1 MTYEYEKVITPREG
15 LRLHLNENTSGCSPA
30 VLAALRQLSCEDAA
44 YYPDYT
50 EAISAAAD
58 YIGVKPA
65 DVLLTNGLDEGI
77 LATSIAALRGS
88 SPADPF
94 EAIVIVPAFDM
105 YAACADV
112 AGGRIVRVAQG
123 PDFEFPTQAV
133 LDAITSRTRLIFI
146 TDPNNPTGLTVPRQ
160 SILAIAAAA
169 PAATVLVDEAY
180 VDFRGDSLVGA
191 PGLASCPNVVVGRT
205 FAKAQGL
212 AAMRIGA
219 LTGPQALLAPIRR
232 VVLPYSVNVAAA
244 VALPVALRDRAH
256 IDAYLAQVLESKKR
270 LYRALAEAG
279 VQHWRSDA
287 NFVLA
292 RFGDAAPRVLARLLA
307 AGIYVR
313 DRSKE
318 PGCAGCLRIT
328 TGVVAHTE
336 RAIAVIEEALCD
348 AR

>member
-1 MTYEYEKVITPREG
+1 MSYEYEKVFTPRAG

-30 VLAALRQLSCEDAA
+30 ALDAVRQMSREDAA

-50 EAISAAAD
+50 EAIAAAAE
-58 YIGVKPA
+58 YIGVPSTE
-65 DVLLTNGLDEGI
+65 VLLTNGLDEGI
-77 LATSIAALRGS
+77 LAISIAALRGS

-112 AGGRIVRVAQG
+112 AGGRVVEIPQG
-123 PDFEFPTQAV
+123 PNFDFPAEAV
-133 LDAITSRTRLIFI
+133 IDAITPRTRLVFI
-146 TDPNNPTGLTVPRQ
+146 TDPNNPTGRSVPREA
-160 SILAIAAAA
+160 ILAIAAAA
-169 PAATVLVDEAY
+169 PAAAVLVDEAY
-180 VDFRGDSLVGA
+180 VDFRGASLVGA
-191 PGLASCPNVVVGRT
+191 PGLAALPNIVVGRT

-219 LTGPQALLAPIRR
+219 LIGPGGALAPVRR
-232 VVLPYSVNVAAA
+232 VVPPYSINGAAA

-256 IDAYLAQVLESKKR
+256 IAGYVAQVHESKTL
-270 LYRALAEAG
+270 LYSVLERTG
-279 VQHWRSDA
+279 VQYWRSDA
-287 NFVLA
+287 NFVLV
-292 RFGDAAPRVLARLLA
+292 RFGDAAPRVNARLHA

-313 DRSKE
+313 DRSKD

-328 TGVVAHTE
+328 TGIVAHTE

-348 AR
+348 ER